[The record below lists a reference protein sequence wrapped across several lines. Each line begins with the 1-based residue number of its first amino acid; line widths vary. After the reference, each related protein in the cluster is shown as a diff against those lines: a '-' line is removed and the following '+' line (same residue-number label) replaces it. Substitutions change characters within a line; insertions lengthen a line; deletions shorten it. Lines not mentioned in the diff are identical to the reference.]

1 MGGDASL
8 NASGPKDTTTCDVSC
23 LMELIWVREYQFA
36 WGFASPGGPKDAQR
50 DGRRL
55 GRRTKQPPDGGVPNP
70 DQADDPRS
78 TRPSSN

>member
-8 NASGPKDTTTCDVSC
+8 NASGPKDTTTCD
-23 LMELIWVREYQFA
+23 
-36 WGFASPGGPKDAQR
+36 GPKDAQR